1 MLMPGT
7 ASSTVIQPTCAV
19 RGPLVL
25 SAEAFCPQSAAQ
37 STHQQLADGWV
48 LDPDALLQHGDE
60 LLDLKRLAVGADD
73 VLQQA
78 VKQLGAVLHVAGGVA
93 VQLCR
98 ARANQ
103 RRGRAGRVR
112 TLQSPSKISLK
123 KSSEPPR
130 ATLVMLY
137 SASHA

>member
-1 MLMPGT
+1 M
-7 ASSTVIQPTCAV
+7 

-25 SAEAFCPQSAAQ
+25 SAEPFCPQRAAR
-37 STHQQLADGWV
+37 STHQQLADGWI
-48 LDPDALLQHGDE
+48 LDTDALLQHGDE
-60 LLDLKRLAVGADD
+60 LLDLKRLTVGADD
-73 VLQQA
+73 VLEQA
-78 VKQLGAVLHVAGGVA
+78 VQQLGAVLHVAGGVA

-103 RRGRAGRVR
+103 RRGRTRGRGR